1 LAYKNQP
8 LPTVCLILWIS
19 TNYLRTIS
27 ISTFKQA
34 VSPVH
39 NSILLLTLTIHLPG
53 HILQVKDELK
63 TNSSYRAVLDDMD
76 REIIIDTLRK
86 TEGNKSAA
94 ARMLNISRSAFYEKL
109 AKYGIK

>member
-1 LAYKNQP
+1 VLQHYSWAGNIRE
-8 LPTVCLILWIS
+8 LENAIERAA
-19 TNYLRTIS
+19 NYVWEGEIELE
-27 ISTFKQA
+27 
-34 VSPVH
+34 
-39 NSILLLTLTIHLPG
+39 HLPG